1 MSLTTQIHQ
10 AGSVA
15 VLASEGKLV
24 LGDSSTAFRKAVEE
38 LLQAGCRRIVLN
50 FAGIT
55 YIDSVGMGTL
65 AMIFS
70 AVRATGGCVALAE
83 TKQEVDDALE
93 VMQFAELIPR
103 YASEQEAVERLLET
117 SPAVCPDSTKRP
129 CDIKAMPDV
138 TGVAEEAPLQGT
150 SHWVPGNL

>member
-10 AGSVA
+10 AGSVS

-24 LGDSSTAFRKAVEE
+24 LGDSSTALRNAVEG

-70 AVRATGGCVALAE
+70 SVRATGGCVALAE
-83 TKQEVDDALE
+83 TQQED
-93 VMQFAELIPR
+93 
-103 YASEQEAVERLLET
+103 
-117 SPAVCPDSTKRP
+117 
-129 CDIKAMPDV
+129 
-138 TGVAEEAPLQGT
+138 
-150 SHWVPGNL
+150 